1 LADPVYRSD
10 VFTVKNLAGAK
21 RIILTPE
28 PDSSTDES
36 WEKETPWVAA
46 TLERVLTVA
55 PEHSVLDFGCGI
67 GRLSKA
73 LMRGTGCAVLGVDIS
88 STMRAQAH
96 LYVDSENF
104 TATSP
109 GGLARL
115 AGAGFR
121 ADHAF
126 AVWVLQHCYDP
137 EAEIVRVRDAL
148 KPGGLFCVINSKQR
162 WVPTDKGWQ
171 QDDKNVRELLRD
183 NFDEV
188 ATHPLAVGPMSEML
202 VKTSF
207 FQVYRKPA

>member
-1 LADPVYRSD
+1 MCLRRETSRGLSALFLRRS
-10 VFTVKNLAGAK
+10 
-21 RIILTPE
+21 P
-28 PDSSTDES
+28 TDER

-46 TLERVLTVA
+46 KLEHVLAVA

-73 LMRGTGCAVLGVDIS
+73 LMLGTGCAVLGVDIS

-96 LYVDSENF
+96 LHVDAENF
-104 TATSP
+104 TATSL

-137 EAEIVRVRDAL
+137 KAEIVRVRNAL
-148 KPGGLFCVINSKQR
+148 KPGGLFCVHQQR
-162 WVPTDKGWQ
+162 TALDPHGQ
-171 QDDKNVRELLRD
+171 G
-183 NFDEV
+183 
-188 ATHPLAVGPMSEML
+188 LAARRQER
-202 VKTSF
+202 T
-207 FQVYRKPA
+207 RIAA